1 MASVPPS
8 SEGASQSSANPSS
21 NPGAPAVIIACAV
34 ADAPIVGEVS
44 RSLSERG
51 HEVEVVP
58 GAEGESSL
66 LTQAVEKFQRQGLY
80 VLCRSG
86 AMERIAVDNLRAIL
100 RREGVPFGRT
110 LTLAIESGSQAAR
123 TLEDRI
129 LSVARR
135 MVTGRGESSPV
146 ASPAILPPPTTKVT
160 KAPEP
165 PSEDMGEEIDT
176 KVSQS
181 GSAPAPK
188 PQPPGYP
195 APPTKQ
201 LEESD
206 VDAWAD
212 SLAGKPIPDEFGKEP
227 DTSVDQAYDG
237 EAIGAGA
244 PAPAED
250 QPSEAL
256 AAIDSTQVERLSDLA
271 PLGDDFAPS
280 GVDRTQV
287 NRHDVEKLMASKAE
301 PEAAQPG
308 SAPISTAPPVGLAG
322 ASAAPSSAPSTS
334 SMEVAAFRAGPSRA
348 TLLMVS
354 GALCAVAVLIAVVML
369 FRDDDKP
376 ETDEASKDKVAA
388 VDDAKK
394 EAAEDASA
402 KAPEKDSAD
411 DEAAA
416 RTGGEEPAADAEGDE
431 PPADEGGEE
440 PADEGG
446 EEPADEGGEE
456 PADEGGDDADES
468 PAEPAGDLPETPPT
482 PPEGPPAVE
491 DADVVL
497 AALESRNVRALDIFL
512 VSADPTKSLPF
523 ASAETY
529 CNTLELEGLS
539 SWRLPT
545 IGELNSLNEARLF
558 KSGLFWSSTMGDAF
572 GDERLVFNIKKNSI
586 GSVAAR
592 WDGAQAVCVRERS

>member
-1 MASVPPS
+1 
-8 SEGASQSSANPSS
+8 
-21 NPGAPAVIIACAV
+21 
-34 ADAPIVGEVS
+34 
-44 RSLSERG
+44 
-51 HEVEVVP
+51 
-58 GAEGESSL
+58 
-66 LTQAVEKFQRQGLY
+66 
-80 VLCRSG
+80 
-86 AMERIAVDNLRAIL
+86 
-100 RREGVPFGRT
+100 
-110 LTLAIESGSQAAR
+110 
-123 TLEDRI
+123 
-129 LSVARR
+129 
-135 MVTGRGESSPV
+135 
-146 ASPAILPPPTTKVT
+146 
-160 KAPEP
+160 
-165 PSEDMGEEIDT
+165 MGEDIDT

-181 GSAPAPK
+181 GSAPSPK
-188 PQPPGYP
+188 PQAPGVP
-195 APPTKQ
+195 APPSEP

-212 SLAGKPIPDEFGKEP
+212 SLAGKPIPDDFGKEP
-227 DTSVDQAYDG
+227 DTSVDQAYVG

-287 NRHDVEKLMASKAE
+287 NRQDLEKLMASSAE

-322 ASAAPSSAPSTS
+322 GAPIPSSTPSTS
-334 SMEVAAFRAGPSRA
+334 SMEVAAFRAGTSRA
-348 TLLMVS
+348 TLLMVG

-369 FRDDDKP
+369 FRDDEETEADKS
-376 ETDEASKDKVAA
+376 SKDKVAA
-388 VDDAKK
+388 LDDEKK

-402 KAPEKDSAD
+402 ENPEEDSAEN
-411 DEAAA
+411 EAAA
-416 RTGGEEPAADAEGDE
+416 QTAGAVPADDGEGGE

-446 EEPADEGGEE
+446 DEPADDSNG
-456 PADEGGDDADES
+456 PL
-468 PAEPAGDLPETPPT
+468 AEPAGDVPPTPPT
-482 PPEGPPAVE
+482 PPKGPPAVE

-512 VSADPTKSLPF
+512 VSADPTKSLPY

-545 IGELNSLNEARLF
+545 IGELNSVNEARLF
-558 KSGLFWSSTMGDAF
+558 KSGLFWSSTLGDAF
-572 GDERLVFNIKKNSI
+572 GDERLVFNVKKNSI